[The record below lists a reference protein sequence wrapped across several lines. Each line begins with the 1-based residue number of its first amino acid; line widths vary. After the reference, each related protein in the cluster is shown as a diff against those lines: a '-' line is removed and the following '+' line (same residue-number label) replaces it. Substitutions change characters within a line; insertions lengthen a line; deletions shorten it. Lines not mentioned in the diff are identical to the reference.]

1 MAKVTEKDDKEIKT
15 TKRANKK
22 STSSSLT
29 KKVSTNKIIEEE
41 KKENVKEIIVERKS
55 GFNYLEVIIIMIIM
69 LVAGFFIGSFVSWAT
84 KTKDNKVIVSD
95 NKEIPSEFNE
105 FINTYNNI
113 VNDYYQ
119 EIDHKKLIEAGISG
133 MLEYLGDDYSVYMD
147 TDESDNFNAQVE
159 GEYKGIGVEIVQNTI
174 DKTVMIYSIFE
185 NTPASRSDLKVGD
198 IIVKVNGVDTTDMT
212 TSEIAKLIKGSN
224 TNSCSITV
232 LRDNVEKT
240 IEVSLDNVVLNSVT
254 SKVIN
259 EGNKK
264 IGYISLDIFA
274 ANTATQFE
282 KELIKLEGN
291 KIDSLI
297 IDVRDNTG
305 GYLNVVTDIASLFLD
320 KTKVIYQL
328 DTKGVIEQIY
338 SKTNTSR
345 KYPIVVLMNGY
356 SASASEILAGALKE
370 SYGATLIG
378 THSFGKGT
386 VQKAYQLESGATVK
400 YTIQKWLTPNGNWIN
415 GTGIEP
421 DIKVELDENYY
432 TNPVEENDN
441 QLKAAIEKLKDN

>member
-1 MAKVTEKDDKEIKT
+1 MARVSKKTEEEIKKPVKKT
-15 TKRANKK
+15 TVKK
-22 STSSSLT
+22 EDNVKIDET
-29 KKVSTNKIIEEE
+29 KKEEVRE
-41 KKENVKEIIVERKS
+41 VIVERKS
-55 GFNYLEVIIIMIIM
+55 GFNYLEVIIIMFIM
-69 LVAGFFIGSFVSWAT
+69 LVAGFFIGTFVSWAT
-84 KTKDNKVIVSD
+84 KTKPDTIITTD

-105 FINTYNNI
+105 FIDAYNNI

-119 EIDHKKLIEAGISG
+119 EIDNKKLIEAGISG

-159 GEYKGIGVEIVQNTI
+159 GEYRGIGIEIVQNTV
-174 DKTVMIYSIFE
+174 DKTIMIYAIFE

-198 IIVKVNGVDTTDMT
+198 IITKVNGKDTKDMT
-212 TSEIAKLIKGSN
+212 TAELAKSIKSSNSGSC
-224 TNSCSITV
+224 TITI
-232 LRDNVEKT
+232 LRDDVEK
-240 IEVSLDNVVLNSVT
+240 IVNVSLDNVVLNSVS

-259 EGNKK
+259 ESNKK

-345 KYPIVVLMNGY
+345 KYPVVVLMNGY

-421 DIKVELDENYY
+421 DIKVELDENYF

-441 QLKAAIEKLKDN
+441 QLRAAIDKLTNN

>member
-1 MAKVTEKDDKEIKT
+1 MAKVSKKNEEELEKPVKKT
-15 TKRANKK
+15 TVKK
-22 STSSSLT
+22 DNN
-29 KKVSTNKIIEEE
+29 VNIEES
-41 KKENVKEIIVERKS
+41 KKEEVREVIVERKS
-55 GFNYLEVIIIMIIM
+55 GFNFLEVIIIMFIM
-69 LVAGFFIGSFVSWAT
+69 LVAGFFIGTFVSWAT
-84 KTKDNKVIVSD
+84 KTKDNTKVIY
-95 NKEIPSEFNE
+95 NNANIPSEFNE
-105 FINTYNNI
+105 FINAYNNI

-119 EIDHKKLIEAGISG
+119 EIDSKKLIEAGISG

-159 GEYKGIGVEIVQNTI
+159 GEYKGIGIEIVQNTV
-174 DKTVMIYSIFE
+174 DNSVMIYSIFE
-185 NTPASRSDLKVGD
+185 NTPASRSELKVGD
-198 IIVKVNGVDTTDMT
+198 IIVKVNGVDTTKMT
-212 TSEIAKLIKGSN
+212 TSEIARLIKSN
-224 TNSCSITV
+224 EVLSSCSITV

-240 IEVSLDNVVLNSVT
+240 VNLTLENVVLNSVT
-254 SKVIN
+254 SKII
-259 EGNKK
+259 EEDNKK

-274 ANTATQFE
+274 SNTATQFE

-320 KTKVIYQL
+320 KTKIIYQL

-338 SKTNTSR
+338 SRTNTSR

-421 DIKVELDENYY
+421 DINVELDENYR

-441 QLKAAIEKLKDN
+441 QLKAAIDKLKNN

>member
-1 MAKVTEKDDKEIKT
+1 MARVSKKNEEELEKSVEKT
-15 TKRANKK
+15 TVNKENNVK
-22 STSSSLT
+22 IDET
-29 KKVSTNKIIEEE
+29 KKEEIRE
-41 KKENVKEIIVERKS
+41 VIVERKS
-55 GFNYLEVIIIMIIM
+55 GFNFLEVIIIMFIM
-69 LVAGFFIGSFVSWAT
+69 LVAGFFIGTFVSWAT
-84 KTKDNKVIVSD
+84 KTKSNTKVIY
-95 NKEIPSEFNE
+95 NNANIPSEFNE
-105 FINTYNNI
+105 FINAYNNI

-119 EIDHKKLIEAGISG
+119 EIDSKKLIEAGISG
-133 MLEYLGDDYSVYMD
+133 MLQYLGDDYSVYMD

-159 GEYKGIGVEIVQNTI
+159 GEYKGIGIEIVQNTV
-174 DKTVMIYSIFE
+174 DNSVMIYSIFE
-185 NTPASRSDLKVGD
+185 NTPASRSELKVGD
-198 IIVKVNGVDTTDMT
+198 IIVKVNDVDTTKMT
-212 TSEIAKLIKGSN
+212 TFEIARLIRYNEVYS
-224 TNSCSITV
+224 SCSITV

-240 IEVSLDNVVLNSVT
+240 VNLTLENVVLNSVT
-254 SKVIN
+254 SKII
-259 EGNKK
+259 EEDNKK

-274 ANTATQFE
+274 SNTATQFE

-320 KTKVIYQL
+320 KTKIIYQL

-338 SKTNTSR
+338 SRTNTSR

-386 VQKAYQLESGATVK
+386 VQKAYQLESGATIK

-421 DIKVELDENYY
+421 DINVELDENYR

-441 QLKAAIEKLKDN
+441 QLKAAIDKLKNN

>member
-1 MAKVTEKDDKEIKT
+1 MARVSKKSDDEIKKT
-15 TKRANKK
+15 VKSITVNDDNNFKIEENKK
-22 STSSSLT
+22 EE
-29 KKVSTNKIIEEE
+29 VNEVII
-41 KKENVKEIIVERKS
+41 ERKS
-55 GFNYLEVIIIMIIM
+55 GFNFLEVIIIMFIM
-69 LVAGFFIGSFVSWAT
+69 LVAGFFVGTFVSWAT
-84 KTKDNKVIVSD
+84 RAKTNNIINSD
-95 NKEIPSEFNE
+95 KKEIPSEFNE

-119 EIDHKKLIEAGISG
+119 EIDNKKLIEAGISG
-133 MLEYLGDDYSVYMD
+133 MLEYLDDDYSVYMD
-147 TDESDNFNAQVE
+147 MNESDNFNAQVE

-174 DKTVMIYSIFE
+174 DNSVMIYSIFE

-198 IIVKVNGVDTTDMT
+198 IIVKVNDVNTIGMT
-212 TSEIAKLIKGSN
+212 TAEIAKIIKSSESD
-224 TNSCSITV
+224 SCTITV
-232 LRDNVEKT
+232 LRDNAEKN
-240 IEVSLDNVVLNSVT
+240 INIMLDNVVLSSVNS
-254 SKVIN
+254 KIFN
-259 EGNKK
+259 EIDKK

-274 ANTATQFE
+274 SNTATQFE

-291 KIDSLI
+291 NIDSLI

-305 GYLNVVTDIASLFLD
+305 GYLNVVTDIVSLFLD

-370 SYGATLIG
+370 SYGATLVG

-415 GTGIEP
+415 ETGINP
-421 DIKVELDENYY
+421 DIEVELNKDYY
-432 TNPVEENDN
+432 TNPVLENDN
-441 QLKAAIEKLKDN
+441 QLSAAIDKLTNN